1 QGRYRPL
8 GTNGEGGVPAVRCDG
23 GDAGETRDG
32 GDEGVLVIS
41 GATGAGRGRVVA
53 DLLAQL
59 AGGGLRQPGSP
70 PSRAAVRLWAGSCGP
85 GWDAGC
91 AGTSAPGEVTRCP
104 RRRAARR
111 PRPRGQ
117 PAPGFACPATRR
129 TPR

>member
-1 QGRYRPL
+1 MISAHSPSVGM

-59 AGGGLRQPGSP
+59 AGGGLINGGSIQRGTGGLGRRWRSGNAL
-70 PSRAAVRLWAGSCGP
+70 SRKLEVISSASAHLVAALAAIS
-85 GWDAGC
+85 
-91 AGTSAPGEVTRCP
+91 SSTR
-104 RRRAARR
+104 
-111 PRPRGQ
+111 
-117 PAPGFACPATRR
+117 
-129 TPR
+129 